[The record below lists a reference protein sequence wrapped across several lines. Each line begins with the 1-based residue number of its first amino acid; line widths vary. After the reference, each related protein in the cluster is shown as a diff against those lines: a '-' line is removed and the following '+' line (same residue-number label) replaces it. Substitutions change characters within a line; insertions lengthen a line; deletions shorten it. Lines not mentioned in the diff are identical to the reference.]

1 MFMIRKSV
9 YRSFGIFI
17 QSLIATMET
26 LLNRYVMKQI
36 SESKLDTEDEKVRN
50 VRDFLD
56 ELWRSL

>member
-1 MFMIRKSV
+1 MIRKSV

-56 ELWRSL
+56 EL